1 MINLF
6 TSISVAQD
14 NIVTKLE
21 SKYTYVYK
29 DGDKGFDVYIGD
41 KVGWCDINGKEIIAP
56 TKYTY
61 VSKYDKGFYVKIGDK
76 AGWCDINGKE
86 TIAPTKYTY
95 VYRSSN
101 GYEVKIGDKE
111 GWCDINGK
119 EIIAPTKYT
128 YVYKYSDGYSVNIG
142 DKAGWCDINGKEI
155 IAPTKYTYVSKYG
168 DEGFDVKI
176 GDKKGWCDINGK
188 EIIAPT
194 KYTYVSK
201 ILDKGYSVKIGDKAG
216 YCDINGKEIIA
227 PTKYT
232 YVDKYGDEGFSV
244 EIGDKK
250 GWCDIN
256 GKEILTP
263 KFPYSFIFYNEGH
276 GFSCYTTDNRFHIY
290 NMKQNKIA
298 DIDETRYIGMS
309 EGLLC
314 FPNENNLYGYMEM
327 ATGNVIIEP
336 QYTSAE
342 VFKDGVAKV
351 SKGKESFLITNPL
364 KGKSEVVSSLSVEQG
379 KQSDIDNNIPEIKR
393 KQENTFAVIV
403 ANQNYENFVCPFA
416 INDGKTFKE
425 YCLKTLGIPATN
437 VMYYEDATLNNI
449 HNAMGRIKDLAD
461 VYEGD
466 AKIIFYYAGQGVT
479 GEDKQ
484 SYLLPS
490 DGVINLIS
498 STGYSLQSLYGELGN
513 LNVKSAVCLLDAG
526 FNNENRKGE
535 NVGKNRGVAIK
546 NKEEILKGRVVSI
559 TAASSG
565 ETALEYKDKSHGL
578 FTYFLC
584 KKLQETKGEISLE
597 DLGTYIKTNVSK
609 TSISINNKKQTP
621 NNKASELVNLKN
633 EKL

>member
-41 KVGWCDINGKEIIAP
+41 KVGWCDKDGKEIIAP

-61 VSKYDKGFYVKIGDK
+61 VSKYDKGFSVK
-76 AGWCDINGKE
+76 
-86 TIAPTKYTY
+86 
-95 VYRSSN
+95 
-101 GYEVKIGDKE
+101 
-111 GWCDINGK
+111 
-119 EIIAPTKYT
+119 
-128 YVYKYSDGYSVNIG
+128 IG

-155 IAPTKYTYVSKYG
+155 IAPTKYTFVYK
-168 DEGFDVKI
+168 DDKGFDVKI
-176 GDKKGWCDINGK
+176 GDKVGWCDNNGK

-194 KYTYVSK
+194 KYTFVYK
-201 ILDKGYSVKIGDKAG
+201 D
-216 YCDINGKEIIA
+216 E
-227 PTKYT
+227 
-232 YVDKYGDEGFSV
+232 DEGFRV
-244 EIGDKK
+244 AIGDKK

-263 KFPYSFIFYNEGH
+263 KFPYSSIFYNEGH
-276 GFSCYTTDNRFHIY
+276 GFSCYTTDNRVHIY

-298 DIDETRYIGMS
+298 DIDKAKFHGTR

-314 FPNENNLYGYMEM
+314 FSNENNLYGYMEM
-327 ATGNVIIEP
+327 ATGKVIIEP

-342 VFKDGVAKV
+342 LFKDGVAKV

-437 VMYYEDATLNNI
+437 IMYYEDATLNNI
-449 HNAMGRIKDLAD
+449 HSAMGRIKDLAD

-466 AKIIFYYAGQGVT
+466 AKIIFYYAGHGVT

-490 DGVINLIS
+490 DGVVNLIS

-597 DLGTYIKTNVSK
+597 DLGTYIKNNVSK